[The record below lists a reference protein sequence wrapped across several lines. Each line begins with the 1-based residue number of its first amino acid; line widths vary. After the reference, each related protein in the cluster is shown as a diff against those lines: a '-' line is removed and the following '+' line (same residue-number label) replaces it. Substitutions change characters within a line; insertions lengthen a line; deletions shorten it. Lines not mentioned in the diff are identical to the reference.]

1 MSTLESAGFLYNPFT
16 KNDIWGGPA
25 QLALKPLLAQELPV
39 GADDGALRQMT
50 DPGLLQGAPV
60 AVSSAAQIPQVRNQ
74 YQRQRETTQM
84 TQYTYLA
91 LFGVILAAAFYF
103 GVPGSQ

>member
-25 QLALKPLLAQELPV
+25 QLALKPLMAQELPV

-50 DPGLLQGAPV
+50 DPGLLQGAPI
-60 AVSSAAQIPQVRNQ
+60 AVSSGAQIPQVQNSFQRRSEAVQNNQ
-74 YQRQRETTQM
+74 F
-84 TQYTYLA
+84 TYLA
-91 LFGVILAAAFYF
+91 LFGVILIAALYF
-103 GVPGSQ
+103 KVPGSA

>member
-60 AVSSAAQIPQVRNQ
+60 AVSSGAVIPQVQNR
-74 YQRQRETTQM
+74 YQRKREEETSSQL
-84 TQYTYLA
+84 TYLA
-91 LFGVILAAAFYF
+91 LFGVILLAALYF
-103 GVPGSQ
+103 RVPGSA